1 MSRRLRALVI
11 VAGTAAALLPVR
23 SHAAGPRRT
32 TVFLDFG
39 GGPIGP
45 GEDSSLGQ
53 ATCVPAEFLYPIF
66 LGSERAAEV
75 ALAEARRLAA
85 PFGVRVV
92 GERPPAHL
100 PYTHVRVGGDPT
112 TLNLDPK
119 LNGLACDVDCDD
131 ASHRDTVFMFSEKW
145 VTSAAQT
152 PAAADDRAV
161 QVGRIAMHEAGHAW
175 GLEHAGATGSV
186 MARFPGAGDATFGDG
201 CLPLD
206 IDGEVECPAARERYC
221 PAGQQDASAELL
233 ALFGDGAPDVEAPHA
248 VIVWPPEGH
257 VMQPGETLAV
267 ELEVGDD
274 HEGFGWL
281 LEVPELEWEHVG
293 REGEETTLELM
304 VPEGR
309 LTLRLE
315 VIDHDRNV
323 GEAEVTIEARW
334 PPAAEEDEEPD
345 PPGPRAS
352 CACNGAGQGGREAW
366 LMLAVLA
373 LAWRRRGVTD
383 SRGSSVASRARRPAP
398 RAW

>member
-1 MSRRLRALVI
+1 M
-11 VAGTAAALLPVR
+11 
-23 SHAAGPRRT
+23 
-32 TVFLDFG
+32 
-39 GGPIGP
+39 
-45 GEDSSLGQ
+45 
-53 ATCVPAEFLYPIF
+53 
-66 LGSERAAEV
+66 
-75 ALAEARRLAA
+75 
-85 PFGVRVV
+85 
-92 GERPPAHL
+92 
-100 PYTHVRVGGDPT
+100 
-112 TLNLDPK
+112 
-119 LNGLACDVDCDD
+119 
-131 ASHRDTVFMFSEKW
+131 
-145 VTSAAQT
+145 

-175 GLEHAGATGSV
+175 GLGHAGATGSV
-186 MARFPGAGDATFGDG
+186 MARFPGAGDATFVDG

-221 PAGQQDASAELL
+221 PAGQQDASAELM

-248 VIVWPPEGH
+248 AIVWPPAGH
-257 VMQPGETLAV
+257 VLQPGETLAV

-281 LEVPELEWEHVG
+281 LAVPELEWEHVG
-293 REGEETTLELM
+293 REGEGTTLDLV

-323 GEAEVTIEARW
+323 GEAEVVIEARW
-334 PPAAEEDEEPD
+334 PPAAEEDEPD

-373 LAWRRRGVTD
+373 LARRRRGVTD
-383 SRGSSVASRARRPAP
+383 SRGSPAASRARRPAP
-398 RAW
+398 RAG